1 MILPIVAFGSPVL
14 RERSVDINPDYP
26 NLEMLLENMRET
38 MSEAHGVGLAAPQI
52 NKSIRL
58 FLINTAPFLDDE
70 EATEEKIVEQVFINA
85 RMLQE
90 TGEEWS
96 FNEGCLS
103 IPNLREDISRR
114 STITIEYFDENFKK
128 HIDTYDGLTARV
140 IQHEYDHIDG
150 ILFTDRIS
158 VLRKRMIKGKLLDI
172 SKGKV
177 DVSYKMRFYR

>member
-1 MILPIVAFGSPVL
+1 
-14 RERSVDINPDYP
+14 
-26 NLEMLLENMRET
+26 MLLENMRET

-114 STITIEYFDENFKK
+114 STITIEYFEIIFFNTF
-128 HIDTYDGLTARV
+128 
-140 IQHEYDHIDG
+140 
-150 ILFTDRIS
+150 LFNLITS
-158 VLRKRMIKGKLLDI
+158 
-172 SKGKV
+172 
-177 DVSYKMRFYR
+177 